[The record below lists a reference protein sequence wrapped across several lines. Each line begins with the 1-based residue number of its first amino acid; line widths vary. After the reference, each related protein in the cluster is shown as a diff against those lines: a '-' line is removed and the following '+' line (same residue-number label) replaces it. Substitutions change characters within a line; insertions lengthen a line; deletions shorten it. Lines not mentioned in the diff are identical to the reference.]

1 MMKVKNMGWLFLD
14 DVFKEILVR
23 GLEVVYVYEEVC
35 IFGI

>member
-1 MMKVKNMGWLFLD
+1 MMKVKNLGWLFLD
-14 DVFKEILVR
+14 DVFKEILVW